1 MNPKNSRFKSKYLAI
16 QKAFKQKYEEEGK
29 RTEREKGKQGNGEC
43 KEEKGDAM
51 LDGNKRLDNSCRE

>member
-29 RTEREKGKQGNGEC
+29 RTAIIWKELEEEFFLSPARLQDIVRMGE
-43 KEEKGDAM
+43 EI
-51 LDGNKRLDNSCRE
+51 LSN